1 MRKFAQTLFKSA
13 SVSMFNTLKF
23 KAGTFNTQKALLT
36 ASITGYGFWF
46 ASSKVYNAEN
56 LEVITVDTEDN
67 LQEG

>member
-1 MRKFAQTLFKSA
+1 
-13 SVSMFNTLKF
+13 MFNTLKF